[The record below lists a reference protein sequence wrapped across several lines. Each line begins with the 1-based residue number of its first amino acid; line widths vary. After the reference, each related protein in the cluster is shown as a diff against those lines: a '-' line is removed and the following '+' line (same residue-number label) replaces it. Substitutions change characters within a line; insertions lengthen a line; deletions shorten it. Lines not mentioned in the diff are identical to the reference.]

1 MKNFMIAVAVLLTM
15 TACTDKSQQM
25 VELAEMSLRQSVGEG
40 SELKILGVSEPDSAF
55 GTSYLTPD
63 EKKATMA
70 TMKKVTEQIMSR
82 TQNMTAFDP
91 NDAYVIGLV
100 ERQMRANSD
109 LRSMLFECD
118 KKGEWSGWKVKID
131 YEAHDGHGQDI
142 RAERWFF
149 LDKEGSVIFKTIEFP
164 LP

>member
-1 MKNFMIAVAVLLTM
+1 MKKMMIAVAVLLTM

-40 SELKILGVSEPDSAF
+40 SELKILGVSEPDS
-55 GTSYLTPD
+55 
-63 EKKATMA
+63 KKATMA

-149 LDKEGSVIFKTIEFP
+149 LDKEGSVIFKTVEFP

>member
-1 MKNFMIAVAVLLTM
+1 MKNLMIAVAVLLTM

-82 TQNMTAFDP
+82 TQNMTVFDP
-91 NDAYVIGLV
+91 NDTYVIGLV

-131 YEAHDGHGQDI
+131 YQCVDANGI
-142 RAERWFF
+142 PYKAERWCFI
-149 LDKEGSVIFKTIEFP
+149 DKEGKQVYKSFE
-164 LP
+164 LPIP